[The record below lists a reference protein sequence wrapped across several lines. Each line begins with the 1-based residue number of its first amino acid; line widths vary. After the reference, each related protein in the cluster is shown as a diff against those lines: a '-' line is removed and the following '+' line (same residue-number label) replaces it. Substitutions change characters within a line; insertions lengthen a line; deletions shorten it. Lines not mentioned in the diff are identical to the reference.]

1 MAVRDWHILG
11 DMATREAN
19 GRDIRVTTGNLPTTH
34 AAIENWEAGERARQA
49 RDLRELSRL
58 VDSAIARLQ
67 AHHHA
72 GRGGPTP
79 NRRNPR

>member
-11 DMATREAN
+11 DMAIREAN
-19 GRDIRVTTGNLPTTH
+19 GQDVRVTTGGFPTIH
-34 AAIENWEAGERARQA
+34 AAIEDWETRERARQA

-67 AHHHA
+67 AHHRA
-72 GRGGPTP
+72 GRGGPRS
-79 NRRNPR
+79 NGRGLW